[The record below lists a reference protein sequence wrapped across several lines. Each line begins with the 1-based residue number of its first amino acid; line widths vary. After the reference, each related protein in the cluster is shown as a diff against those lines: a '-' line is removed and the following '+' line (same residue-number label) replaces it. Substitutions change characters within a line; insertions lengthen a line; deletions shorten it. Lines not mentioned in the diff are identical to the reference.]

1 MSYDVQMHYDLS
13 HMTPDDAFATLVQ
26 EFQESLINGG
36 DAEHISK
43 SPSRVGDVAMMNHPA
58 LIVLGG
64 NDPVQRVLFN
74 PARDANP
81 FFHLYEAMWM
91 LSGSEDIRSLEIF
104 SSKIASFCSDDGKTA
119 NGAYG
124 ARWRFA
130 RDPEIPSGPG
140 KCIDQLELLIQH
152 LTKNPK
158 SRRAVLQMWM
168 PDRDLLKIE
177 VTKDCCCNTAVYFTI
192 REGNHRD
199 GKYLDM
205 TVTNRS
211 NDLVLGLMGANLVHF
226 TILQE
231 YMARSLGVQVGLW
244 YQFTNNL
251 HVYLT
256 ANGGFHPDKWIEGA
270 KNLSPAA
277 VATYQAAYDIG
288 PHGIPLKRLFN
299 RPEERFDFTR
309 GCEELVRA
317 LTSVAGVYQNLPKDV
332 FFFGNCVATV
342 EELVDRD
349 FIVSPYL
356 RNVVVPL
363 VLSYFL
369 YKMNQDPTRVL
380 DPVQHWAVDWYVA
393 ADEWIKR
400 RLAKKGKVET
410 TNE

>member
-13 HMTPDDAFATLVQ
+13 FETPDNAFATLVE
-26 EFQESLINGG
+26 EFRDQTINGG
-36 DAEHISK
+36 DAEHIGM

-64 NDPVQRVLFN
+64 CDPVQRVLFN

-140 KCIDQLELLIQH
+140 KHIDQLELLIQH

-168 PDRDLLKIE
+168 PDKDLLKIDI
-177 VTKDCCCNTAVYFTI
+177 TKDVCCNTAVYFTL
-192 REGNHRD
+192 REGKYRD

-231 YMARSLGVQVGLW
+231 YMARSLGVQVGFW

-277 VATYQAAYDIG
+277 VATYPAAYDIG
-288 PHGIPLKRLFN
+288 PHGIPLKPLFKL
-299 RPEERFDFTR
+299 PEERFEFTR
-309 GCEELVRA
+309 GCESLVQV
-317 LTSVAGVYQNLPKDV
+317 LTSTAVQYADQPKDYA
-332 FFFGNCVATV
+332 FFEHC
-342 EELVDRD
+342 
-349 FIVSPYL
+349 IVRMDDIVGCRGVTSHYL
-356 RNVVVPL
+356 LNVVFPL
-363 VLSYFL
+363 LHSYFL
-369 YKMNQDPTRVL
+369 YKMNLNYTPIL
-380 DPVQHWAVDWYVA
+380 EPVQHYAVDWYVA

-400 RLAKKGKVET
+400 RLAKKGKVQADE
-410 TNE
+410 